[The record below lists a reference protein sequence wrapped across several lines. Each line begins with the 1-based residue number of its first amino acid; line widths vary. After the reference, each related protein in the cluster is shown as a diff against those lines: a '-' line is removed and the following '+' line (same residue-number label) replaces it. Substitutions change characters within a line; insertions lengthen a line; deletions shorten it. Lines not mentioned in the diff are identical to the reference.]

1 MPILG
6 TLGSASVSSFG
17 ARGTVP
23 GGSSFYNSV
32 NGRGLSLAPSAN
44 FAYGTGNF
52 TVEMWIYPQD
62 ISYYR
67 ILWAQTYTYNSRA
80 PWYFLIYLDPGARQ
94 LVLSMNP
101 GWVVHPTSI
110 PLNAWTHVAVV
121 RQSNVVKLY
130 VNGFGTGGAT
140 IASNLSDATVPPTV
154 GNYSLFYQNN
164 NQGFYGYLTNVR
176 VAKSAIYTADFIP
189 SRQPFTRTSQGATNV
204 QLLLNH
210 QTSARLLTDSSAN
223 ALTVTNIGSVSF
235 ANFSPYGQPYV
246 NPTPVIIMSAA
257 VTPDITAVNEGS
269 TVTFSIVGTNTAN
282 GTYYYTLEES
292 SGGSS
297 TLTASDFSPASLS
310 GSFTITSGAG
320 SIPITIASDRT
331 TEDDESFTLF
341 VRSTSIT
348 GSIIGNSNIID
359 IIDTSLTPA
368 FTVTPASIGE
378 GSAGSFTVNN
388 LGPAGTYYWTVLNVS
403 SANADFS
410 AVSGSFTTATLN
422 GDGTFTVT
430 PNKDLLTEGA
440 ESFQVQVRSGSI
452 SGTVIITSAGVS
464 ITDVS
469 LTPTVTPAAGSV
481 NEGASL
487 SFTAANLG
495 PDGTYYWSINHS
507 TTAAADFSAENGSF
521 SITGGGVQD
530 NGTGSFSVTTVNDF
544 ITEGAQTFTV
554 SVRTGSVSGTVL
566 ATSSSVTV
574 NDTSTTVTASGS
586 PTSFN
591 EGASTTITASATGF
605 PNGTYFWTVLNG
617 TTTNADFTAT
627 SGSFTVS
634 NSASGAFT
642 VTAATLGGAEGAET
656 FSVQIRIGS
665 TGGTVIATTG
675 TLTINANAT

>member
-1 MPILG
+1 
-6 TLGSASVSSFG
+6 
-17 ARGTVP
+17 
-23 GGSSFYNSV
+23 
-32 NGRGLSLAPSAN
+32 
-44 FAYGTGNF
+44 
-52 TVEMWIYPQD
+52 
-62 ISYYR
+62 
-67 ILWAQTYTYNSRA
+67 
-80 PWYFLIYLDPGARQ
+80 
-94 LVLSMNP
+94 MNP